1 MCVRYTLHQP
11 EAALAAIAGALPA
24 HLPAPDWCAPRYNA
38 TLTHVLPVV
47 ALGPE
52 GPVVRAMR
60 WGLAPAWRTAAA
72 GGAGGGPRLLP
83 NATAE
88 KAATSPLFRGATAR
102 RRALVPAN
110 GFYEWRRLG
119 RARLPQLFTL
129 RGEEPFAFA
138 GIWEPAAT
146 DGEPPAFAIL
156 TTVPNA
162 LVAPIHDRM
171 PVLLPRERLAAWL
184 GAEPLA
190 AAAYH
195 ALTRPLEPA
204 RMAARPVSTYVNATR
219 HEGPGCH
226 APPEPATGGTQT
238 ELFADA

>member
-24 HLPAPDWCAPRYNA
+24 HLPAPDWCAPRFNA

-52 GPVVRAMR
+52 GPAVRGMR
-60 WGLAPAWRTAAA
+60 WGLAPAWQAADGAHA
-72 GGAGGGPRLLP
+72 GHRLLP

-88 KAATSPLFRGATAR
+88 KAATSPVFRAATAR

-119 RARLPQLFTL
+119 RARLPHLFTL
-129 RGEEPFAFA
+129 CGEEPFAFA
-138 GIWEPAAT
+138 GIWEPAAEN
-146 DGEPPAFAIL
+146 GGPPTFAIL

-171 PVLLPRERLAAWL
+171 PVLLPRERMAAWL

-190 AAAYH
+190 AATYH

-204 RMAARPVSTYVNATR
+204 RLVARPVSTYVNATR

-226 APPEPATGGTQT
+226 APPEPEPGGTQG